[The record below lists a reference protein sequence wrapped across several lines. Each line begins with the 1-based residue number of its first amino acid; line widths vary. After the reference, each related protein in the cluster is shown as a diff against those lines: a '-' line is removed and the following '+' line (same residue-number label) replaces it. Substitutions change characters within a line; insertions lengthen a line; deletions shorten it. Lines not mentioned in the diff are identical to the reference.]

1 VNSVSTSLIW
11 SEAQADARAL
21 GSHSDPRRLLGAA
34 LGLADALLI
43 AAAAVLAYVLRHGFT
58 TMPLDVAASAVLAV
72 VLTLN
77 AFYLSGGYS
86 ALVTDTLVQQCLRV
100 MQVWTAVFGALL
112 LLGYLT
118 KTSDLYSRAWAVI
131 WYGGTLACLLG
142 ARCIAAIQ
150 VMRWHARGRLAG
162 TLAIVDLCNSG
173 DQIGMRIRRKYPDQA
188 HLVGVFRAGDA
199 SAGTDGID
207 DLLALSRL
215 FRIDDVMV
223 VTSAITN
230 VDLPAILRRLGTMQA
245 NVSLCPLMPTLAST
259 PIHGASVRFDLPSLI
274 IHRKPL
280 SGLNSLMKRA
290 EDLVIGTLMLVAMA
304 PVMLLIAAC
313 IRAETPGP
321 VLFRQ
326 ARQGF
331 NNNVFTVFKFRSMV
345 HRPEGDTEVRQATRD
360 DKRVTRVGRVLR
372 RTSLDELPQLFNVL
386 RGEMSLVGPRP
397 HAVEHNLYYA
407 SLIDDYINRH
417 KVQPG
422 ITGWAQVNGHRG
434 ATDTPEQL
442 RQRVE
447 HDLYYIDNWSFWL
460 DLRILLLTPLKILI
474 GENAF

>member
-1 VNSVSTSLIW
+1 MNSVSTSLIW
-11 SEAQADARAL
+11 SEAHADARAL

-43 AAAAVLAYVLRHGFT
+43 AAAAVLAYVLRHGFI
-58 TMPLDVAASAVLAV
+58 TMPLDVATSAVLAM

-77 AFYLSGGYS
+77 AFYLSGAYN
-86 ALVTDTLVQQCLRV
+86 ALVMDTLVQQCLRV

-118 KTSDLYSRAWAVI
+118 KTSDLYSRAWAVL
-131 WYGGTLACLLG
+131 WYGSTLVCLLC

-150 VMRWHARGRLAG
+150 VMRWRARGRLAG
-162 TLAIVDLCNSG
+162 TVAIVDLCNSG

-188 HLVGVFRAGDA
+188 HLVGVFRVGAEA
-199 SAGTDGID
+199 AGTDGID

-215 FRIDDVMV
+215 FRIDDVLV

-230 VDLPAILRRLGTMQA
+230 VDVPAILRRLGTMQA

-280 SGLNSLMKRA
+280 SGLNSLIKRA
-290 EDLVIGTLMLVAMA
+290 EDLVIGTLMLVILS

-313 IRAETPGP
+313 IRADTPGP

-345 HRPEGDTEVRQATRD
+345 DRPETDGEVRQATRD

-422 ITGWAQVNGHRG
+422 ITGWAQVNGLRG
-434 ATDTPEQL
+434 ETDTL
-442 RQRVE
+442 DKMQRRVQY
-447 HDLYYIDNWSFWL
+447 DLAYIERWSVLF
-460 DLRILLLTPLKILI
+460 DIKIMILTAVTALFDRK
-474 GENAF
+474 AY